1 MSCRAVAGCFLCQRK
16 HEVTSVV
23 VVVVVVL
30 VSVGG
35 VDSAHEGG

>member
-1 MSCRAVAGCFLCQRK
+1 MFCCVVAGCFLCQRK

-35 VDSAHEGG
+35 VHSAHVGG